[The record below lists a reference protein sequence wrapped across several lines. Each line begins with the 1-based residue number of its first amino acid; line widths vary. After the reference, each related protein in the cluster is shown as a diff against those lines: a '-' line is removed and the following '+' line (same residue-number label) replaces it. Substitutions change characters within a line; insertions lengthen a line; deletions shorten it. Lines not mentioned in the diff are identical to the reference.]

1 MTAQQRVAII
11 DYGMGNLRSVS
22 NALTTLE
29 FTHEIVAEPV
39 DVGGYDKVILPG
51 VGAFQEAMQTLTG
64 SGMRAALEAYI
75 ESGRPVLGVCLGMQ
89 LFFSRSFEDGEHQGL
104 GWIPGS
110 VERLVEGPKLKV
122 PHMGWNSLELV
133 AESPLFAGI
142 RPDSDVY
149 FVHSYVVR
157 CEEDSNV
164 LARTHHGVH
173 FPSIVRRENI
183 VGMQFHPEKSQQVGL
198 TLLKNF
204 LDL

>member
-1 MTAQQRVAII
+1 MTDEQRVAII

-22 NALTTLE
+22 NALTKLE
-29 FTHEIVAEPV
+29 LAHEIVANPG
-39 DVGGYDKVILPG
+39 DVGAYDKVILPG

-64 SGMRAALEAYI
+64 TGMRAALEAYV
-75 ESGRPVLGVCLGMQ
+75 ESGRSVLGVCLGMQ
-89 LFFSRSFEDGEHQGL
+89 LFFSRSFEDGEHAGL

-110 VERLVEGPKLKV
+110 VERLVDGPDLKV
-122 PHMGWNSLELV
+122 PHMGWNSLDLV
-133 AESPLFAGI
+133 VESPLFAGV
-142 RPDSDVY
+142 RPNSDVY

-157 CEEDSNV
+157 CEEDSTV

-173 FPSIVRRENI
+173 FPSIVARENI